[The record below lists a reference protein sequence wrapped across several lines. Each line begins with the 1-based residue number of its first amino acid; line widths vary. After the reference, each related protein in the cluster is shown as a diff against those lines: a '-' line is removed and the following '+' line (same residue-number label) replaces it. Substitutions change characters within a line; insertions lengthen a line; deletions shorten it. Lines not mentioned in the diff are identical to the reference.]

1 VRDIMTGH
9 VFKIVKCDNYSSYQT
24 IPMQG
29 LAKCF
34 FFSNYNLKSNVLIS
48 FAQIPNAN
56 ESNNWYF
63 EVNSDLKLL
72 GRKNEIM

>member
-1 VRDIMTGH
+1 MTGH

-56 ESNNWYF
+56 ESNN
-63 EVNSDLKLL
+63 
-72 GRKNEIM
+72 